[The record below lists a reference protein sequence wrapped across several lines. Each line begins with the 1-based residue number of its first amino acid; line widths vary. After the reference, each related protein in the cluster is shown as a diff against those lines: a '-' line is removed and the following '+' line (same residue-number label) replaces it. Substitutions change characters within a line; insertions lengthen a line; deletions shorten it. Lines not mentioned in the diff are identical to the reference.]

1 LVDKNLI
8 MRKLAD
14 LEQYLD
20 QIREFSKITQ
30 RTYASEW
37 KTQRVVE
44 RTLQMMIEVCADIA
58 VRPALFIAQRSPQ
71 RSGLPSMSLTRLS
84 SGRSGRPSSIGL
96 FFPSNTFPCISVT
109 WYGYCMLNNH
119 STLAQTKKIGT
130 TGVAFPVSARAP
142 LLCGCNSQIER
153 QSSPWR
159 ASRSETDW
167 V

>member
-1 LVDKNLI
+1 LVDKNLV

-58 VRPALFIAQRSPQ
+58 AHVVYLCPYVPIVRRSFSPLSPDVSVGRYEVQRV
-71 RSGLPSMSLTRLS
+71 RG
-84 SGRSGRPSSIGL
+84 
-96 FFPSNTFPCISVT
+96 
-109 WYGYCMLNNH
+109 
-119 STLAQTKKIGT
+119 
-130 TGVAFPVSARAP
+130 
-142 LLCGCNSQIER
+142 
-153 QSSPWR
+153 
-159 ASRSETDW
+159 
-167 V
+167 